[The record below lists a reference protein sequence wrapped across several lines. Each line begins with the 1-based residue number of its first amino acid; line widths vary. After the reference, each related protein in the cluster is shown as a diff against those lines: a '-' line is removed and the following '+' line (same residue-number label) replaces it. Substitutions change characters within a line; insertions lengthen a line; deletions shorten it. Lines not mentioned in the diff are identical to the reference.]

1 MVMEQPLTDLG
12 SKRGGGGGLL
22 LRGLLVLGMTIVA
35 TLFAAELLLRAFDV
49 HGPIRFKG
57 N

>member
-1 MVMEQPLTDLG
+1 MEQPLTDLA
-12 SKRGGGGGLL
+12 SKRDGGGSLL
-22 LRGLLVLGMTIVA
+22 LRGLLALSLIIVA